1 MSGPIVHWT
10 QLEDTPGSLHDMVK
24 GAKVELEEDKFS
36 VLPKL
41 LRLIKAGQND
51 LATVGT
57 NL

>member
-1 MSGPIVHWT
+1 
-10 QLEDTPGSLHDMVK
+10 LEDTPGSLHDMVK
-24 GAKVELEEDKFS
+24 GAKVELEEPKFS
-36 VLPKL
+36 VLPML